1 MRIISSGEPPNQ
13 EFPDW
18 KRYEG
23 GGAFFAVI
31 NQLIYRLTPVS
42 SDPIRTVQSKLETEC
57 VDRNP

>member
-31 NQLIYRLTPVS
+31 NQLIY
-42 SDPIRTVQSKLETEC
+42 
-57 VDRNP
+57 